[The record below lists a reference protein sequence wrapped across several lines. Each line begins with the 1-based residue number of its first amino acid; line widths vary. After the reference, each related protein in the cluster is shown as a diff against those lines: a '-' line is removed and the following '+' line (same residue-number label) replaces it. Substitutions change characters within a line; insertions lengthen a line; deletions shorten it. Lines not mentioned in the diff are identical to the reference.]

1 MNQIIIGI
9 VSATLIIGV
18 LEIFKFQK
26 LYSGALILTAIAF
39 IYVGFA
45 GANYEALVVESI
57 QAIAVLLISY
67 YAITKRPL
75 LIVWGLMFHAIWDS
89 AHLLID
95 FQIEL
100 PPHYELICIV
110 VDIILAVYFY
120 IKLKK

>member
-1 MNQIIIGI
+1 MQILIGVI
-9 VSATLIIGV
+9 SAELIIGV
-18 LEIFKFQK
+18 LELFKFQK

-45 GANYEALVVESI
+45 GANYWALGVESA
-57 QAIAVLLISY
+57 QAIAFLLISY
-67 YAITKRPL
+67 YAITKKPL

-110 VDIILAVYFY
+110 VDIILAIYFY

>member
-1 MNQIIIGI
+1 MQILIGVI
-9 VSATLIIGV
+9 SAALIIGV
-18 LEIFKFQK
+18 LELFKFQK

-45 GANYEALVVESI
+45 GANYWALGVESV
-57 QAIAVLLISY
+57 QAIAILLVSY
-67 YAITKRPL
+67 YAITKKPL
-75 LIVWGLMFHAIWDS
+75 LIVWGLMLHALWDL

-110 VDIILAVYFY
+110 VDVILAIYFY
-120 IKLKK
+120 LKLKK

>member
-100 PPHYELICIV
+100 PPHY
-110 VDIILAVYFY
+110 
-120 IKLKK
+120 